1 MYLPQT
7 TKTDT
12 TFRFQGT
19 GTFFSHGTK
28 QGKNSRSLQG
38 GDTAL
43 RSPSLG
49 RGILRAMKAVHQAV
63 AQLHVGG
70 LSLPVSSDASESN
83 LRHSRSFRR
92 GPAPFGIM
100 MVTALAP
107 STRSGFL
114 PDDGLLFHDLIR
126 EGLPTMRSLSAKTP
140 RSFEIKLD
148 CQHLGKR
155 GTAEIVHAITMAST
169 EAAWH

>member
-1 MYLPQT
+1 
-7 TKTDT
+7 
-12 TFRFQGT
+12 
-19 GTFFSHGTK
+19 
-28 QGKNSRSLQG
+28 
-38 GDTAL
+38 
-43 RSPSLG
+43 
-49 RGILRAMKAVHQAV
+49 MKAVHQAV

-140 RSFEIKLD
+140 RRFEIKLD
-148 CQHLGKR
+148 CQQLGKR